1 MRLTIRLDDDVYMAA
16 KITAA
21 QQNSSIGHVINELA
35 RDGLKVV
42 PDQEPF
48 RQKTFNMG
56 MKVDCTNVSE
66 VLGLLDEQEYSD
78 DR

>member
-21 QQNSSIGHVINELA
+21 QQNSSIGHVINDLA
-35 RDGLKVV
+35 PDGLKVV

-48 RQKTFNMG
+48 RQKPFNMG

-66 VLGLLDEQEYSD
+66 VLAG
-78 DR
+78 

>member
-21 QQNSSIGHVINELA
+21 QQNSSIGHVINDLA
-35 RDGLKVV
+35 PDGLKVV
-42 PDQEPF
+42 SDQEPF
-48 RQKTFNMG
+48 RQKPFNMG

-66 VLGLLDEQEYSD
+66 VLAG
-78 DR
+78 

>member
-16 KITAA
+16 KTTAA
-21 QQNSSIGHVINELA
+21 RQNSSIGHVINELA

-48 RQKTFNMG
+48 PQKTFNRG

>member
-16 KITAA
+16 KTTAA

-48 RQKTFNMG
+48 LQKPFNMG

-66 VLGLLDEQEYSD
+66 VLAG
-78 DR
+78 

>member
-21 QQNSSIGHVINELA
+21 QQNSSIGHVINDLTP
-35 RDGLKVV
+35 DGLKVV

-48 RQKTFNMG
+48 RQKPFNMV

-66 VLGLLDEQEYSD
+66 VLAG
-78 DR
+78 

>member
-1 MRLTIRLDDDVYMAA
+1 MAA

-21 QQNSSIGHVINELA
+21 QQNSSIGHVINDLA
-35 RDGLKVV
+35 PDGLKVV

-48 RQKTFNMG
+48 RQKPFNMG

-66 VLGLLDEQEYSD
+66 VLAG
-78 DR
+78 